1 MFYSFIKNILNIIKT
16 FLFYTLIEIL
26 VNYSGNKTVITF
38 SSVYF
43 FYLSYYYFFNKKNKN
58 DNNKI
63 NSLVKEEDIKDIKDI
78 KDNEFV
84 LCFRKTRIEDM
95 IISRIE
101 DISKTRDIQFVI
113 SFFYYKNDRSIK
125 GSIYI
130 ITSKV
135 VYKLFFIKN
144 NLICHEHHTF
154 DTFVSKSNI
163 ISYNYIK
170 NFLNKND
177 NCKEKSH
184 HTEFYTWPYY
194 YFTNNYD
201 LESKN
206 IEKFLNSL

>member
-95 IISRIE
+95 IICRIE

-113 SFFYYKNDRSIK
+113 SFFYIVVICLIVNININIK
-125 GSIYI
+125 II
-130 ITSKV
+130 IT
-135 VYKLFFIKN
+135 
-144 NLICHEHHTF
+144 
-154 DTFVSKSNI
+154 
-163 ISYNYIK
+163 
-170 NFLNKND
+170 
-177 NCKEKSH
+177 NC
-184 HTEFYTWPYY
+184 YRQ
-194 YFTNNYD
+194 
-201 LESKN
+201 
-206 IEKFLNSL
+206 